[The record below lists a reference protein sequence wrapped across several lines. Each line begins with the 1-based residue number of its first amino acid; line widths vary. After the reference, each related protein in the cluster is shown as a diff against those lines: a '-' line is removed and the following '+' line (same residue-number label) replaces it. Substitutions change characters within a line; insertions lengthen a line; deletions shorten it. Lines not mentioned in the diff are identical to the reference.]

1 MKIKV
6 IVILILL
13 FSAFVITANLAGF
26 HLYPSFYDYKPKLG
40 GQNYEALVTSE
51 KLGGFAQSKPPGQ
64 VLFYVLYFL
73 VLFLLAAGSLA
84 AAVLVDLDEI
94 QWANIKIV
102 IPLVVFAIP
111 AIELAF
117 LPPIFFLKGLIQRS
131 SKKSQR
137 CFTPQFGMLTALSV
151 TLIYLAFFSH
161 TVAEIARLWIFLIP
175 VVCFIAARN
184 IQIFKNRQGAVFTMV
199 CLLQFALVFAIKV
212 THDF

>member
-102 IPLVVFAIP
+102 I
-111 AIELAF
+111 
-117 LPPIFFLKGLIQRS
+117 
-131 SKKSQR
+131 
-137 CFTPQFGMLTALSV
+137 
-151 TLIYLAFFSH
+151 
-161 TVAEIARLWIFLIP
+161 
-175 VVCFIAARN
+175 
-184 IQIFKNRQGAVFTMV
+184 KNRQGAVFTMV